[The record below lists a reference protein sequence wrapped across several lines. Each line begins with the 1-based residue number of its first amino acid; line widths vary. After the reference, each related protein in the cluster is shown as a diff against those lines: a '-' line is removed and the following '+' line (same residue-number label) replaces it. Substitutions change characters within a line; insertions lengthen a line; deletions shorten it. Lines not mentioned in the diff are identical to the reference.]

1 MGMNDINLL
10 GEQSRRHFLK
20 TSALLGLTAASASTM
35 IGRAFAQEAVKKGGT
50 LKIGM
55 RGGSTTDT
63 LNPTTYSNAVP
74 LLIGYAI
81 MNGLIE
87 IDEKGVP
94 RPELFE
100 SWEIG
105 AGGTEWVFNVRKGVS
120 FHNGKAMTADDIL
133 YSLSLHTGKDSK
145 SAIAGSLSHVKEVT
159 KLDTHQV
166 KITLSAPDVDLHYAL
181 SDYHIL
187 VVPEGFSDW
196 ANPVGTGAFKLESF
210 DPGVRCVLVNAGD
223 YWKDGRGNVERIEIT
238 VVNDIVQRMNALVA
252 GQVDVINDVD
262 KRAVDLFKAAPG
274 IELVQAPGGWHT
286 IMAMQSDVAPFNNAD
301 FRLAL
306 KYACDREQI
315 LSALFNG
322 FGRVGNDQPIP
333 VSDPFFNSELPQRA
347 FDLDKAKFHLQKSG
361 LADSKIVLSASDA
374 AYVGA
379 VDMSV
384 LFQASAGK
392 AGIQVDVKKEPHDGF
407 WSNVWLKAPF
417 CTSYWAGR
425 ASATDM
431 LASAYR
437 SGANWN
443 ETHWKSESFDKML
456 DAARAEV
463 DEGKRK
469 QLIWDM
475 QAMLSEDGGALIPVF
490 SDWLDAHRS
499 HVKGHTPHS
508 QFDLANGR
516 LCEKV
521 WLDA

>member
-1 MGMNDINLL
+1 MTLIGS
-10 GEQSRRHFLK
+10 QSRRDFLK
-20 TSALLGLTAASASTM
+20 TATAFGLTAATGPYM
-35 IGRAFAQEAVKKGGT
+35 IGSAFAQEAPKKGGT

-63 LNPTTYSNAVP
+63 LNPTSYSNAVP
-74 LLIGYAI
+74 LLVGYAV

-94 RPELFE
+94 QPELFE

-105 AGGTEWVFNVRKGVS
+105 DQAKEWIFNIRKDIV
-120 FHNGKAMTADDIL
+120 FHNGKAMSADDVI
-133 YSLSLHTGKDSK
+133 YSLSLHTGADSK
-145 SAIAGSLSHVKEVT
+145 SAAAGGLKHVKEIQ
-159 KLDTHQV
+159 KLGTHQIKV
-166 KITLSAPDVDLHYAL
+166 VLATSDVDLHYTLA
-181 SDYHIL
+181 DYHLL
-187 VVPEGFSDW
+187 VVPEGFNDW
-196 ANPVGTGAFKLESF
+196 AKPIGTGAFTVESF
-210 DPGVRCVLVNAGD
+210 DPGVRCVLRNVGN
-223 YWKDGRGNVERIEIT
+223 YWKTGRGNVDRIEIT
-238 VVNDIVQRMNALVA
+238 VVNDIVQRMNALVS

-262 KRAVDLFKAAPG
+262 KRAVDLLRAAPG

-286 IMAMQSDVAPFNNAD
+286 IMAMQTDAAPFNNPD

-306 KYACDREQI
+306 KYACDRDQI
-315 LSALFNG
+315 LNALFNG

-333 VSDPFFNSELPQRA
+333 VSDPFYNTDLVQRPY
-347 FDLDKAKFHLQKSG
+347 DLDKAKFHLKKSG
-361 LADSKIVLSASDA
+361 ITDTKVILSASDA

-392 AGIQVDVKKEPHDGF
+392 AGIDVSVKKEPHDGF

-431 LASAYR
+431 LASAYY

-443 ETHWKSESFDKML
+443 ETHWKSDTFDKLL
-456 DAARAEV
+456 DAAKAEV
-463 DEGKRK
+463 DEAKRK
-469 QLIWDM
+469 SLIWDM
-475 QAMLSEDGGALIPVF
+475 QAMLSDQGGALIPVF
-490 SDWLDAHRS
+490 SDWLDAHRT
-499 HVKGHTPHS
+499 HVKGHTPHT

-521 WLDA
+521 WLEA

>member
-1 MGMNDINLL
+1 MTLIGS
-10 GEQSRRHFLK
+10 QSRRDFLK
-20 TSALLGLTAASASTM
+20 TATALGLTAATGPYM
-35 IGRAFAQEAVKKGGT
+35 IGSALAEEAPKKGGT

-63 LNPTTYSNAVP
+63 LNPTSYSNAVP
-74 LLIGYAI
+74 LLVGYAV

-94 RPELFE
+94 QPELFE

-105 AGGTEWVFNVRKGVS
+105 DQAKEWIFNIRKGIV
-120 FHNGKAMTADDIL
+120 FHNGKAMTADDVI
-133 YSLSLHTGKDSK
+133 YSLSLHTGADSK
-145 SAIAGSLSHVKEVT
+145 SAAAGGLKHIKEIQ
-159 KLDTHQV
+159 KLGTHQIKV
-166 KITLSAPDVDLHYAL
+166 ALATSDVDLHYTLA
-181 SDYHIL
+181 DYHLL
-187 VVPEGFSDW
+187 VVPEGFNDW
-196 ANPVGTGAFKLESF
+196 AKPIGTGAFTVESF
-210 DPGVRCVLVNAGD
+210 DPGVRCVLRNVGN
-223 YWKDGRGNVERIEIT
+223 YWKTGRGNVDRIEVT
-238 VVNDIVQRMNALVA
+238 VVNDIVQRMNALVS

-262 KRAVDLFKAAPG
+262 KRAVDLLRAAPG
-274 IELVQAPGGWHT
+274 IELVQSPGGWHT
-286 IMAMQSDVAPFNNAD
+286 IMAMQTDSAPFNNPD

-306 KYACDREQI
+306 KYACDRDQI
-315 LSALFNG
+315 LNALFNG

-333 VSDPFFNSELPQRA
+333 VSDPFYNTDLVQRPY
-347 FDLDKAKFHLQKSG
+347 DLDKAKFHLKKSG
-361 LADSKIVLSASDA
+361 ITDTKVILSASDA

-392 AGIQVDVKKEPHDGF
+392 AGIDVSVKKEPHDGF

-431 LASAYR
+431 LASAYY

-443 ETHWKSESFDKML
+443 ETHWKSETFDKLL
-456 DAARAEV
+456 DAAKAEV
-463 DEGKRK
+463 KEAKRK
-469 QLIWDM
+469 SLIWDM
-475 QAMLSEDGGALIPVF
+475 QAMLQDQGGALIPVF

-499 HVKGHTPHS
+499 HVKGHAPHT

-521 WLDA
+521 WLEA

>member
-1 MGMNDINLL
+1 MNLT
-10 GEQSRRHFLK
+10 GQQSRRDFMK
-20 TSALLGLTAASASTM
+20 TAAAFGLSAAATP
-35 IGRAFAQEAVKKGGT
+35 ILGRSAFAQETPKKGGT
-50 LKIGM
+50 LRIGM

-63 LNPTTYSNAVP
+63 LNPTSYSNAVP
-74 LLIGYAI
+74 LLVGYAV

-87 IDEKGVP
+87 IDENGVP
-94 RPELFE
+94 QPELFE
-100 SWEIG
+100 SWDIG
-105 AGGTEWVFNVRKGVS
+105 PAAKAWTFNVRKGVT
-120 FHNGKAMTADDIL
+120 FHNGKEMTADDVI
-133 YSLSLHTGKDSK
+133 YSLSLHIGESSK
-145 SAIAGSLSHVKEVT
+145 SAAAGGLRHIAEVK
-159 KLDTHQV
+159 KLGAHQV
-166 KITLSAPDVDLHYAL
+166 QIVLSASDIDLHYAL
-181 SDYHIL
+181 ADYHLL

-196 ANPVGTGAFKLESF
+196 AKPVGTGAFTVESF
-210 DPGVRCVLVNAGD
+210 DPGVRCVLRNAGN
-223 YWKDGRGNVERIEIT
+223 YWKAGRGNVERIEIT

-262 KRAVDLFKAAPG
+262 KRAVDLFRAAPG

-286 IMAMQSDVAPFNNAD
+286 IMAMQMDAAPFNNPD

-315 LSALFNG
+315 LNALFNG
-322 FGRVGNDQPIP
+322 FGRVGNDHPIP
-333 VSDPFFNSELPQRA
+333 VSDPFFNAGLPQRA
-347 FDLDKAKFHLQKSG
+347 FDLDKAKFHLKKSG
-361 LADSKIVLSASDA
+361 LSGAVALSASDA

-384 LFQASAGK
+384 LFQASAAK
-392 AGIQVDVKKEPHDGF
+392 AGLAVDVKKEPHDGF

-431 LASAYR
+431 LASAYY

-443 ETHWKSESFDKML
+443 ETHWKNATFDQL
-456 DAARAEV
+456 LNAAKAER
-463 DEGKRK
+463 DEAKRK
-469 QLIWDM
+469 ILIGDM
-475 QAMLSEDGGALIPVF
+475 QTMLSDDGGALIPVF
-490 SDWLDAHRS
+490 SDWLDAHRV
-499 HVKGHTPHS
+499 HVKGHTPHT